1 MVEPAAT
8 RQLHMGAHGQM
19 GDSNRREVQLSKGEV
34 GIDGLVVVIYLH
46 SHL

>member
-8 RQLHMGAHGQM
+8 RQLHMGARGQM
-19 GDSNRREVQLSKGEV
+19 GVTEERGV
-34 GIDGLVVVIYLH
+34 DGLVVVIYLH